1 MIVPI
6 SAIKKVNEPKIKLI
20 LKKNLL
26 LIFVFFKFYLNVNNI
41 AIGLL
46 NSDWYKYE
54 NVKIE
59 KKNITKLNNKN
70 LLSFTF
76 CNTKIKKQVTFTF

>member
-26 LIFVFFKFYLNVNNI
+26 LIFFFIKINLNVKNI
-41 AIGLL
+41 ATFKALILIKTSIVFSIGLL

-54 NVKIE
+54 TVKIE
-59 KKNITKLNNKN
+59 KKILQ
-70 LLSFTF
+70 S
-76 CNTKIKKQVTFTF
+76 